1 MQTGTHVTEPP
12 APLLALLAERAD
24 RHRNQTP
31 SYRHTARY
39 CSQNQISRMV
49 CFGFPNSALLASSLV
64 LVFVFFKGE
73 MDEAETAQQMNAQKK
88 KEGKISASVTIGFF
102 SDQQHA
108 KPSFCSLKSNA
119 P

>member
-1 MQTGTHVTEPP
+1 
-12 APLLALLAERAD
+12 
-24 RHRNQTP
+24 
-31 SYRHTARY
+31 
-39 CSQNQISRMV
+39 
-49 CFGFPNSALLASSLV
+49 
-64 LVFVFFKGE
+64 